1 MPDVFER
8 LDRLAATGDHEA
20 VTQIASGALSGATE
34 HEAADL
40 WRYLA
45 WARFELSDFDASLEA
60 ARFADDALFEAKAHF
75 HLWQF
80 PEAEVALGRL
90 GQALE
95 TVDEDEAEAE
105 WYRALLCEFSGTDSE
120 PHYRAA
126 EALAP
131 ELFSPPVP
139 MLDEEVDAVVAEAL
153 AQLPAAVAHAIE
165 DAAVTVVA
173 LPSPHPDVDPLSLGL
188 YVGADRMQRAL
199 EGPPELPPRIEV
211 YRKNIERLAENPD
224 EAIEELRITLLH
236 EIAHHLG
243 FDEAGVESLGL
254 E

>member
-8 LDRLAATGDHEA
+8 LDRLAAAGDHEA
-20 VTQIASGALSGATE
+20 VTQLTSDALSGATGSL
-34 HEAADL
+34 AADL

-45 WARFELSDFDASLEA
+45 WARFEAGDFASSLEA
-60 ARFADDALFEAKAHF
+60 ARFAADALFEAKAHF

-80 PEAEVALGRL
+80 R
-90 GQALE
+90 
-95 TVDEDEAEAE
+95 EAEAALDRFGQAPEIGDEDAAEVE
-105 WYRALLCEFSGTDSE
+105 WYRALLGEFSGIDSE

-131 ELFSPPVP
+131 ELYSPPVRMP
-139 MLDEEVDAVVAEAL
+139 DEDVDAIVSEAL
-153 AQLPAAVAHAIE
+153 AQLPPAVAQAIE

-188 YVGADRMQRAL
+188 YVGADRMQRGL
-199 EGPPELPPRIEV
+199 DGPPELPPRIEV
-211 YRKNIERLAENPD
+211 YRKNIERVAENPD
-224 EAIEELRITLLH
+224 DAIEELRITLLH